1 MMDTTIR
8 LTAEQF
14 DLLESAARH
23 CGLTISDVLRRVA
36 RSLELRPMSHNPEN
50 SKCVTKMELRARF
63 RGEIPDTATL
73 AQFRAR
79 LVEKCTQALR
89 ARRAPVFAT
98 DKVEGRDYIVKEA
111 QDG

>member
-14 DLLESAARH
+14 NLLEMAARH
-23 CGLTISDVLRRVA
+23 CGLTPSDVLRRVA

-63 RGEIPDTATL
+63 RGEIPETATL

-79 LVEKCTQALR
+79 LVEKCTQALK
-89 ARRAPVFAT
+89 ARKYPVFST
-98 DKVEGRDYIVKEA
+98 DKVEGRDFVEVEA
-111 QDG
+111 K

>member
-23 CGLTISDVLRRVA
+23 CGLTTSDVLRRVA

-50 SKCVTKMELRARF
+50 AKCVTKLDLRARF
-63 RGEIPDTATL
+63 RGEIPDNATL

-79 LVEKCTQALR
+79 LVEKCTQALK
-89 ARRAPVFAT
+89 ARHYPVFAT
-98 DKVEGRDYIVKEA
+98 DKVEGRDYVEVEA
-111 QDG
+111 K